1 MDASVPQRDLPMCG
15 RPNSKRVRRAIP
27 KAAYMLSGPAAF
39 LMFVLILGPAASV
52 LVMAFTNW
60 VFGTVHIDF
69 VGLANFEALVRDAYF
84 RSALLN
90 TLLYV
95 AVVVPATGIGGL
107 MIALLIEG
115 HTSLR
120 GFYRAVHFL
129 PFMATVT
136 VMALAWE
143 ALLHPTV
150 GIVNYAL
157 HSLGF
162 SAPNWLRNRHLV
174 LPVLMVIGTWQH
186 LGYAMVLCLAGIKA
200 IPQDRYEAAAIDG
213 ADGIL
218 DKFFYVTLPSLGPV
232 LIFLTFIIAQKAFR
246 VFETVRVLTQGGPGS
261 ASETLL
267 DTIYLDSFVYLKTGY
282 GAAVTVVFLVILL
295 SLTYLQRA
303 VLEKKVHY

>member
-1 MDASVPQRDLPMCG
+1 MDASAHQQDLFK
-15 RPNSKRVRRAIP
+15 RSNSKRVQRVIP
-27 KAAYMLSGPAAF
+27 KAAYMLSGPAAL
-39 LMFVLILGPAASV
+39 LMFALILGPAASV
-52 LVMAFTNW
+52 LIMAFTNW
-60 VFGTVHIDF
+60 VFGTAHIDF
-69 VGLANFEALVRDAYF
+69 VGLANFEALARDAYF

-90 TLLYV
+90 TLIYV
-95 AVVVPATGIGGL
+95 AIVVPATGGGGL
-107 MIALLIEG
+107 LIALLIEG

-120 GFYRAVHFL
+120 GFYRAAHFL

-143 ALLHPTV
+143 ALLHPAV
-150 GIVNYAL
+150 GIVNYTL

-174 LPVLMVIGTWQH
+174 LPVLMAIGIWQH

-232 LIFLTFIIAQKAFR
+232 LIFLTFIVAQKAFR

-282 GAAVTVVFLVILL
+282 GAAVTVVFLIILL

-303 VLEKKVHY
+303 VLEKRVHY